1 MNSLLEIKDPKF
13 IKDLSIKELE
23 ELAFKIRE
31 YIIETVSKTGGH
43 LASNLGTVE
52 LVIALHYIFNLPY
65 DRLVFDIGHQAYT
78 HKILTGRAKDFK
90 NLRQK
95 DGVSGFL
102 SYDESNYDVF
112 EAGHSSTSLSAVA
125 GFLKAKELG
134 KDIGEV
140 IALIGDASLQN
151 GLAFEALN
159 YLGGLKNQKAIIILN
174 DNKMSI
180 SENVGRLSKSFRK
193 LRVKKSYISFK
204 KIIPQGL
211 RRMFRALAYGDNVFS
226 AFGFKY
232 YGPIDGH
239 NFKQLFKYLEL
250 AKKSKESIVIH
261 VRTQKGK
268 GYKLAEQDQIGK
280 WHSVAPFNIESGK
293 SVNDKGLSWS
303 KAIANLVTEEAI
315 KNDKIHIIAPA
326 MIYSGGFSEFQEKYP
341 NRITDVG
348 IAELH
353 ASVMASSMAKE
364 GLIPVIPIYSTF
376 LQRAYDGINHDLARP
391 NLHAILLVDHA
402 GIISSDGSTHQGIF
416 DLSLLNSLPN
426 MTIMMPKDLS
436 EAKALLKIAINDL
449 KGPVAFRFPKG
460 SVKDKIEEEELE
472 FGKYRI
478 ELPLQK
484 KNVISYGEN
493 VNLLKEEILKQK
505 KKIGLINALFIK
517 PLDYELLRNLK
528 DTDLYVYE
536 EAIEVGGLNSSL
548 HLFNSKENLGI
559 KIHTTGI
566 DKFLDVGTKKEL
578 LDDALMTREEFIKK
592 I

>member
-13 IKDLSIKELE
+13 LKDLSIKELE
-23 ELAFKIRE
+23 ELAQEIRT

-43 LASNLGTVE
+43 LASSLGTVE
-52 LVIALHYIFNLPY
+52 LVIALHYIFDLPY
-65 DRLVFDIGHQAYT
+65 DRLLFDIGHQAYT
-78 HKILTGRAKDFK
+78 HKIITGRAKEFASLRKK
-90 NLRQK
+90 N
-95 DGVSGFL
+95 GISGFL
-102 SYDESNYDVF
+102 SYDESKYDVF

-125 GFLKAKELG
+125 GFLKTKELG

-151 GLAFEALN
+151 GLSFEALN
-159 YLGGLKNQKAIIILN
+159 YLGGLKNQKSIIILN

-180 SENVGRLSKSFRK
+180 SKNVGRLSKSFRK
-193 LRVKKSYISFK
+193 LRIKKSYISFK
-204 KIIPQGL
+204 KVIPQGL

-239 NFKQLFKYLEL
+239 DFKQLFKYLEQ

-261 VRTQKGK
+261 VRTIKGK
-268 GYKLAEQDQIGK
+268 GYKPAESDQVGK
-280 WHSVAPFNIESGK
+280 WHSVAPFDLKTGNALQDEK
-293 SVNDKGLSWS
+293 LSWS
-303 KAIANLVTEEAI
+303 KAIANLIGEEAV

-326 MIYSGGFSEFQEKYP
+326 MIYSGGFSEFERKYP
-341 NRITDVG
+341 NKITDVG

-353 ASVMASSMAKE
+353 AIVMASSMAKE
-364 GLIPVIPIYSTF
+364 GLIPIIPIYSTF

-391 NLHAILLVDHA
+391 NLKAILLVDHA
-402 GIISSDGSTHQGIF
+402 GIISNDGSTHQGIF

-426 MTIMMPKDLS
+426 VTIMMPKDLS
-436 EAKALLKIAINDL
+436 EAKALLKIAINDV

-460 SVKDKIEEEELE
+460 SVEERLEDEELE
-472 FGKYRI
+472 FGKYKI
-478 ELPLQK
+478 ELPLTK
-484 KNVISYGEN
+484 HNVISYGEN
-493 VNLLKEEILKQK
+493 VNLLKKEILKQN

-517 PLDYELLRNLK
+517 PLDYELLRSLK
-528 DTDLYVYE
+528 NTVLYVYE
-536 EAIEVGGLNSSL
+536 EAVEVGSLNSSL
-548 HLFNSKENLGI
+548 HLFNSKEDLGI

-566 DKFLDVGTKKEL
+566 YRFLDVGTKEEL
-578 LDDALMTREEFIKK
+578 LDDALMNIEEFIKK

>member
-1 MNSLLEIKDPKF
+1 
-13 IKDLSIKELE
+13 
-23 ELAFKIRE
+23 
-31 YIIETVSKTGGH
+31 
-43 LASNLGTVE
+43 
-52 LVIALHYIFNLPY
+52 
-65 DRLVFDIGHQAYT
+65 
-78 HKILTGRAKDFK
+78 
-90 NLRQK
+90 
-95 DGVSGFL
+95 
-102 SYDESNYDVF
+102 
-112 EAGHSSTSLSAVA
+112 
-125 GFLKAKELG
+125 
-134 KDIGEV
+134 
-140 IALIGDASLQN
+140 
-151 GLAFEALN
+151 
-159 YLGGLKNQKAIIILN
+159 
-174 DNKMSI
+174 
-180 SENVGRLSKSFRK
+180 
-193 LRVKKSYISFK
+193 
-204 KIIPQGL
+204 
-211 RRMFRALAYGDNVFS
+211 
-226 AFGFKY
+226 
-232 YGPIDGH
+232 
-239 NFKQLFKYLEL
+239 
-250 AKKSKESIVIH
+250 
-261 VRTQKGK
+261 
-268 GYKLAEQDQIGK
+268 
-280 WHSVAPFNIESGK
+280 
-293 SVNDKGLSWS
+293 
-303 KAIANLVTEEAI
+303 
-315 KNDKIHIIAPA
+315 
-326 MIYSGGFSEFQEKYP
+326 
-341 NRITDVG
+341 
-348 IAELH
+348 
-353 ASVMASSMAKE
+353 
-364 GLIPVIPIYSTF
+364 
-376 LQRAYDGINHDLARP
+376 
-391 NLHAILLVDHA
+391 
-402 GIISSDGSTHQGIF
+402 THQGIF

>member
-1 MNSLLEIKDPKF
+1 M
-13 IKDLSIKELE
+13 
-23 ELAFKIRE
+23 A
-31 YIIETVSKTGGH
+31 
-43 LASNLGTVE
+43 
-52 LVIALHYIFNLPY
+52 
-65 DRLVFDIGHQAYT
+65 
-78 HKILTGRAKDFK
+78 
-90 NLRQK
+90 
-95 DGVSGFL
+95 L

-268 GYKLAEQDQIGK
+268 GYKPAEQDQIGK

-353 ASVMASSMAKE
+353 ASVMASSIAKE

-426 MTIMMPKDLS
+426 MTIMMPKNLS

-460 SVKDKIEEEELE
+460 SVKEKL
-472 FGKYRI
+472 
-478 ELPLQK
+478 
-484 KNVISYGEN
+484 
-493 VNLLKEEILKQK
+493 K
-505 KKIGLINALFIK
+505 KK
-517 PLDYELLRNLK
+517 
-528 DTDLYVYE
+528 
-536 EAIEVGGLNSSL
+536 S
-548 HLFNSKENLGI
+548 
-559 KIHTTGI
+559 
-566 DKFLDVGTKKEL
+566 
-578 LDDALMTREEFIKK
+578 
-592 I
+592 

>member
-268 GYKLAEQDQIGK
+268 GYKPAEQDQIGK

-493 VNLLKEEILKQK
+493 VNLLKEKILKQK

>member
-95 DGVSGFL
+95 YGVTGFL

-134 KDIGEV
+134 KDIREV

-268 GYKLAEQDQIGK
+268 GYKPAEQDQIGK

-426 MTIMMPKDLS
+426 MTIMMPKNLS

-460 SVKDKIEEEELE
+460 SVKEKIEEEELE

-548 HLFNSKENLGI
+548 HLFNSNENLGI

-566 DKFLDVGTKKEL
+566 DKFLDVGTKEEL

>member
-268 GYKLAEQDQIGK
+268 GYKPAEQDQIGK

-548 HLFNSKENLGI
+548 HLFNSNENLGI

-566 DKFLDVGTKKEL
+566 DKFLDVGTKEEL

>member
-13 IKDLSIKELE
+13 LKDLSIKELE
-23 ELAFKIRE
+23 ELAQKIRT

-43 LASNLGTVE
+43 LASSLGTVE
-52 LVIALHYIFNLPY
+52 LVIALHYIFDLPY

-78 HKILTGRAKDFK
+78 HKILTGRAIDFK
-90 NLRQK
+90 NLRK
-95 DGVSGFL
+95 KNGISGFL
-102 SYDESNYDVF
+102 SYDESKYDVF
-112 EAGHSSTSLSAVA
+112 EAGHSSTSLSALA

-151 GLAFEALN
+151 GLSFEALN
-159 YLGGLKNQKAIIILN
+159 YLGGLKNQKSIIILN

-180 SENVGRLSKSFRK
+180 SKNVGRLSKSFRK
-193 LRVKKSYISFK
+193 LRIKKSYISFK
-204 KIIPQGL
+204 KVIPQGL

-239 NFKQLFKYLEL
+239 DFKQLFKYLEQ

-261 VRTQKGK
+261 VRTIKGK
-268 GYKLAEQDQIGK
+268 GYKQAEQDQIGM
-280 WHSVAPFNIESGK
+280 WHSVAPFNLETGNALQEEK
-293 SVNDKGLSWS
+293 LSWS
-303 KAIANLVTEEAI
+303 KAIANLIEQEALN
-315 KNDKIHIIAPA
+315 NDKIHIIAPA
-326 MIYSGGFSEFQEKYP
+326 MIYSGGFSEFERKYP
-341 NRITDVG
+341 SKITDVG

-353 ASVMASSMAKE
+353 ATVMASSMAKE
-364 GLIPVIPIYSTF
+364 GLIPIIPIYSTF

-391 NLHAILLVDHA
+391 NLKAILLVDHA
-402 GIISSDGSTHQGIF
+402 GLISNDGSTHQGIF

-436 EAKALLKIAINDL
+436 EAKALLKIAINDV

-460 SVKDKIEEEELE
+460 SVEERLEDEELE
-472 FGKYRI
+472 FGKYKI
-478 ELPLQK
+478 ELPLTK
-484 KNVISYGEN
+484 HNVVSYGEN
-493 VNLLKEEILKQK
+493 VNLLKNEILKQN

-517 PLDYELLRNLK
+517 PLDYELLRSLK
-528 DTDLYVYE
+528 NTVLYVYE
-536 EAIEVGGLNSSL
+536 EAVEVGSLNSSL
-548 HLFNSKENLGI
+548 HLFNSKEDLEI
-559 KIHTTGI
+559 KIHTIGI
-566 DKFLDVGTKKEL
+566 DKFLDVGTKEEL
-578 LDDALMTREEFIKK
+578 LDDALMNIEEFIKK

>member
-95 DGVSGFL
+95 DGVTGFL

-134 KDIGEV
+134 KDIREV

-268 GYKLAEQDQIGK
+268 GYKPAEQDQIGK
-280 WHSVAPFNIESGK
+280 WHSVAPFNIESVK

>member
-95 DGVSGFL
+95 DGVTGFL

-134 KDIGEV
+134 KDIREV

-268 GYKLAEQDQIGK
+268 GYKPAEQDQIGK

>member
-78 HKILTGRAKDFK
+78 HKILTGRAKDFI

-268 GYKLAEQDQIGK
+268 GYKPAEQDQIGK

-460 SVKDKIEEEELE
+460 SVKDKVEEEELE

-493 VNLLKEEILKQK
+493 VNLLKEKILKQK

>member
-268 GYKLAEQDQIGK
+268 GYKPAEQDQIGK

>member
-268 GYKLAEQDQIGK
+268 GYKPAEQDQIGK

-493 VNLLKEEILKQK
+493 VNLLKEKILKQK

-548 HLFNSKENLGI
+548 HLFNSNENLGI